1 MSGQVQIYSI
11 ILKKPSQIDK
21 ICIFRIGKDAAM
33 ALFMI
38 DICKIK
44 NMYYLCINKS
54 RLLPVRLVY
63 RAGHFLLMGVR
74 YTHQTITTEQQID
87 ILKKGI
93 CLSMMLNKL

>member
-54 RLLPVRLVY
+54 RLLPVR
-63 RAGHFLLMGVR
+63 